1 MNQILI
7 VPVPHNRSVGN
18 GLIQNLPVR
27 LICLAISPHCAR
39 GILQNPTYEY
49 IGGFSL
55 LSDICAHAGNTHTA
69 DITSA
74 HSPTKILPSFQ
85 FMIFTL
91 HDLAQDLDIR
101 PLS

>member
-1 MNQILI
+1 SSFPYPTI
-7 VPVPHNRSVGN
+7 VPLAMALSRIFRS
-18 GLIQNLPVR
+18 
-27 LICLAISPHCAR
+27 ASSAFAMSPHCAR

-74 HSPTKILPSFQ
+74 HSPAKTLPSFQ

-91 HDLAQDLDIR
+91 RDLAQDLNVC
-101 PLS
+101 PLT